1 MNNLEI
7 GDKVIFV
14 NETGFGFVSEIKSNG
29 MVMVED
35 EDGFER
41 EYEKKDLIVQDESQ
55 SITYDKSFGDY
66 SASKDKKQRKSG
78 AVKQKGDLM
87 EVDLHIEELVDDH
100 RGWSNAEILIFQIEK
115 FEKVLNKAFQ
125 VGTKKIVVIHG
136 RGDGVLRYEIRRKLR
151 DYPGIEVYD
160 APWKTY
166 GQGATEI
173 LLRG

>member
-1 MNNLEI
+1 MEKIEI
-7 GDKVIFV
+7 GDSVSFV

-29 MVMVED
+29 MVLVAD

-41 EYEKKDLIVQDESQ
+41 EYPLKELILKDSSDSITYEKSFSDHIDKDRKRRKSKAVVHTKDLI
-55 SITYDKSFGDY
+55 
-66 SASKDKKQRKSG
+66 
-78 AVKQKGDLM
+78 

-100 RGWSNAEILIFQIEK
+100 RGWSNAEILIYQIEK

-125 VGTKKIVVIHG
+125 IGTKKIIVVHG

-160 APWKTY
+160 ASYKNY

-173 LLRG
+173 LLRR